1 MGSAQRGNDIDN
13 IYQNPVSV
21 ESPYQTFQLQHPGK
35 NIQKSVGPYSTGRGS
50 RILVIV
56 LCFIN
61 TLLLVINLVVLGV
74 HYSKSNADNTHLAG
88 YGQTYLM
95 DNQNGFWHLRDNI
108 FYLFWHG
115 QGDCQEAESFCNK
128 KNATLVTLR
137 KHNRDWM
144 ISVAN
149 GKQLWVKA
157 DIHSFSG
164 QSPDEEACPCELLL
178 ASDRFAAADCENVHS
193 WVCERE
199 EYTPTIMI
207 DHPILN

>member
-13 IYQNPVSV
+13 IYQNPIRV

-35 NIQKSVGPYSTGRGS
+35 NIQSAGPYSTGRGS

-61 TLLLVINLVVLGV
+61 TLLLVINLAVLGV

-88 YGQTYLM
+88 YGQTDLL
-95 DNQNGFWHLRDNI
+95 DNRNGFWHLRDNI

-115 QGDCQEAESFCNK
+115 QGDCQEAESFCNR
-128 KNATLVTLR
+128 KNATLVTPR
-137 KHNRDWM
+137 KHNWDWM

-178 ASDRFAAADCENVHS
+178 ASDRSTAADCENVHS
-193 WVCERE
+193 WVCERV
-199 EYTPTIMI
+199 EYTPSY
-207 DHPILN
+207 D

>member
-35 NIQKSVGPYSTGRGS
+35 NIQKSVD
-50 RILVIV
+50 
-56 LCFIN
+56 
-61 TLLLVINLVVLGV
+61 
-74 HYSKSNADNTHLAG
+74 SKSNADNTHLAG